1 MPDQTN
7 HRTQEGRSRRWMP
20 PISTPCCST
29 TSSMM
34 PSTAGSTRSARIAGR
49 LPKLLGWEPAM
60 GQYYLIVNLDK
71 KQYLHPHRCGD
82 GLKLLE
88 FGCSATGTLTALAI
102 LLADG
107 NGRGGG
113 DLRSENPV
121 IGSWAGDRIVIA
133 GDYADEGKFT
143 GDPASNLY
151 AVAGK
156 EYQDISRQALA
167 PWRMTTTSPTR

>member
-1 MPDQTN
+1 
-7 HRTQEGRSRRWMP
+7 
-20 PISTPCCST
+20 
-29 TSSMM
+29 
-34 PSTAGSTRSARIAGR
+34 
-49 LPKLLGWEPAM
+49 M

-71 KQYLHPHRCGD
+71 KQYLHPNRCGD

-88 FGCSATGTLTALAI
+88 FGCSANGTLTALAV

-113 DLRSENPV
+113 DLHSDHAA

-143 GDPASNLY
+143 GDPQRNLY
-151 AVAGK
+151 RVAT
-156 EYQDISRQALA
+156 EDYEDVSRRALRA
-167 PWRMTTTSPTR
+167 MADDAYLADEMRKASCWDGDGRQSVHDFAMGGTPNLELIVSDNS